1 MAKATLLLL
10 ALANWPTSLAYDAH
24 VGVRVAASRRGFMKN
39 IGVASLAA
47 APSAASA
54 AAPSAASAAA
64 TSVQSDYDG
73 FASGYDK
80 LDGGSL
86 ASVLGLEELRA
97 KLIGRARGRTLE
109 VVIAQLRLVEN
120 LGANIICVKL

>member
-10 ALANWPTSLAYDAH
+10 ALANWPTSIAYDAH

-39 IGVASLAA
+39 IGVASL
-47 APSAASA
+47 A